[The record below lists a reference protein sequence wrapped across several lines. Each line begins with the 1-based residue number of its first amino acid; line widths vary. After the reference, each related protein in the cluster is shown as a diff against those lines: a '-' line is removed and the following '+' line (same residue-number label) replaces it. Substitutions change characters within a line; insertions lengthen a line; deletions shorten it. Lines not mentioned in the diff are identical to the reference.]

1 LIKDLGRILENL
13 KIDKKSREIEL
24 NVRCPL
30 ECTVYSSV
38 RSLNSFDVKIGYGSI
53 NYVLLED
60 EPHVKCPHLIVAYQN
75 TIKEIGNTSKIY
87 LNQTC
92 MFPKIRGLSSLCLLI
107 FSPIV
112 ELRVDKRSKCYTG
125 ALCGLGVNK
134 FGKPLYTENDV
145 EEPFDVKIT
154 DEDIR
159 QVNLIRDILNTLLS
173 NDSNILKSDKNKL
186 QKFQMDNRQS
196 LLKLLTECSLDKKK
210 VVEPFVIQK
219 RYIWGQVRY
228 FYIIFIYNKIRI

>member
-1 LIKDLGRILENL
+1 MIKDLGGILENL

-30 ECTVYSSV
+30 ECSLYSSV

-60 EPHVKCPHLIVAYQN
+60 EPHIKCSHLIVAYQN

-112 ELRVDKRSKCYTG
+112 ELRVDKRSRCYTG

-145 EEPFDVKIT
+145 EEAFDVKIT
-154 DEDIR
+154 DEEIR
-159 QVNLIRDILNTLLS
+159 HVNCIRDIINSLLS
-173 NDSNILKSDKNKL
+173 NESNIMKSDKNKL
-186 QKFQMDNRQS
+186 QRFQIHNRKS
-196 LLKLLTECSLDKKK
+196 LLELLTQCSSDDKK

-228 FYIIFIYNKIRI
+228 FYVIFI